1 MTTHEKILN
10 SAFEVFSIKGYA
22 GGTTKEI
29 AIKAKVSEVTLFRHF
44 GSKEALFKEMLEYF
58 CFTPHFK
65 KLLPEV
71 TPIELDKALLKI
83 ALTFLKTLKEK
94 KPLIRILLSESG
106 RYPESTKDVHL
117 KVIAQM
123 NELLIEFIKSKK
135 YSLRTDNLSEIATFF
150 WGMIFAHFIS
160 EEIMFSSEIDM
171 NSAEEIFRTK
181 IDIFLNGIKKTTE
194 DI

>member
-29 AIKAKVSEVTLFRHF
+29 AIKATVSEVTLFRHF

-71 TPIELDKALLKI
+71 TPIELDKGLLKI

-135 YSLRTDNLSEIATFF
+135 YSLRTDNFNEIATFF
-150 WGMIFAHFIS
+150 WGMIFAYFIS

-171 NSAEEIFRTK
+171 NSAEEIFITK